1 MSDADAVIPNTDEAP
16 NDDDAGSAPATDAY
30 VEEVDGP
37 DDVNR
42 VVGGRARAVLTYLAR
57 QIVDDPEGV
66 SVEASEDRGAVRLEL
81 FVAPEDMGKVIGRKG
96 RVAQAIRAIVRA
108 AAAQEGTH
116 VVVDIVD

>member
-1 MSDADAVIPNTDEAP
+1 VSDPDAVSAP
-16 NDDDAGSAPATDAY
+16 TDAGDDPVPAY
-30 VEEVDGP
+30 RGVETDGP

-42 VVGGRARAVLTYLAR
+42 LPGGRARAVLTYLAR

-66 SVEASEDRGAVRLEL
+66 TVEASEDGSGVRLEL

-108 AAAQEGTH
+108 AAAQEGVH